1 MADFGSIGLLLER
14 GSEKKAARRTRTIS
28 LGPEDRDLA
37 PPDRTVGVGTPHYMS
52 LKALFALQHNSDV
65 KYDETTD
72 VWSFGES
79 LEMPRVSCRLS
90 LAGVGCICPKTVR
103 SDRPHSKGTRSSATR
118 LILVLLPWCIARQYR
133 GADVGDCRRGDP
145 RSPEAGRV

>member
-14 GSEKKAARRTRTIS
+14 GSENNPARRTRTIS

-37 PPDRTVGVGTPHYMS
+37 PPDLTVGVGTPHYMS
-52 LKALFALQHNSDV
+52 LEALFALQHNSDV

-79 LEMPRVSCRLS
+79 LEMMPRVSCRLS
-90 LAGVGCICPKTVR
+90 LAGVGCICPKTAR
-103 SDRPHSKGTRSSATR
+103 SDRPHSKGYQVNSCTATVVYCPA
-118 LILVLLPWCIARQYR
+118 IQGC
-133 GADVGDCRRGDP
+133 
-145 RSPEAGRV
+145 